1 MSKITD
7 ALHRAEEQ
15 RRAQAAPE
23 TPLFRRIQPAAPTPQ
38 DKANAHLGAPAP
50 SARQASVSWSGGGPA
65 VAPAPDIAPPAA
77 SRPTPA
83 GQHVPSDGAG
93 TVASWDAAIERVTQQ
108 LAAIET
114 RVARGAGERVR
125 LTAQLQANEQLV
137 AAIGREQIELKQQLA
152 SVEQAMRAVD
162 ADRAAYVR
170 QLDSLRECQV
180 LSHTVRVMEQE
191 LAANAKALEAIA
203 RTQQHVYQ
211 EQEHYQQRAQ
221 ALAQQLEGLR
231 FRLAQALAFTGT
243 TDARSANGGGR

>member
-1 MSKITD
+1 MNSKYGFGKQVD
-7 ALHRAEEQ
+7 M
-15 RRAQAAPE
+15 P
-23 TPLFRRIQPAAPTPQ
+23 F
-38 DKANAHLGAPAP
+38 DK
-50 SARQASVSWSGGGPA
+50 
-65 VAPAPDIAPPAA
+65 
-77 SRPTPA
+77 
-83 GQHVPSDGAG
+83 
-93 TVASWDAAIERVTQQ
+93 AIERVTQQ

-211 EQEHYQQRAQ
+211 EQAHYQQRAQ
-221 ALAQQLEGLR
+221 TLAQQLEGLR

-243 TDARSANGGGR
+243 TDTRSTNGSGR